1 MIVANTAA
9 RADLNRSVK
18 TGVAF
23 YAPLKSPS
31 HPNPSGDRKIA
42 RLFICALEQAGYH
55 VDLASQLRSFD
66 KVGNAPRQQRL
77 IDLAKKEARR
87 IMRRWQQQGFTPQ
100 AWFTYHLYY
109 KAPDLIGPI
118 ICQTLNIP
126 YIVAEASWAEKR
138 ANGPW
143 ALYHQQVALG
153 LKLASKV
160 VCINPRDK
168 IALADF
174 YGNRSASRLVTLNAF
189 IDDLPTSHGNT
200 LVRHCGISHN
210 SAATNAVATNK
221 VIPGDLTRQDLA
233 DEYGLDINLPW
244 LITIAMMRSGDKH
257 SSYLQLS
264 SVVDLL
270 QQPYQL
276 LIIGEGV
283 MQTEVQALFT
293 QHKQVKFAGAVENSQ
308 IRQLLPYFELLV
320 WPAINEALGMIFLEA
335 QQAGVAVVAGDQG
348 GVSSIVS
355 NNVTGILVDAHNADA
370 LSLAVDNLLT
380 EPEKLNTMKQAAIE
394 YVASHHSIDASA
406 LQLKLVIEGAISSVD
421 LKDKTQ
427 S

>member
-1 MIVANTAA
+1 MIEANTAA
-9 RADLNRSVK
+9 RAGLNKSVK

-55 VDLASQLRSFD
+55 VELASQLRSFD
-66 KVGNAPRQQRL
+66 KAGDELRQQRL
-77 IDLAKKEARR
+77 IDLAKKEAGR

-138 ANGPW
+138 TDGPW
-143 ALYHQQVALG
+143 ALYHQKVADG

-168 IALADF
+168 VALTDF
-174 YGNRSASRLVTLNAF
+174 YGDRSPLRLVTLNAF
-189 IDDLPTSHGNT
+189 IDDNKT
-200 LVRHCGISHN
+200 
-210 SAATNAVATNK
+210 ATNK
-221 VIPGDLTRQDLA
+221 GVNDVLTRQDLA
-233 DEYGLDINLPW
+233 DTYGLDINLPW
-244 LITIAMMRSGDKH
+244 LITIAMMRSGDKY
-257 SSYLQLS
+257 SSYQQLS

-270 QQPYQL
+270 QHPYQL

-283 MQTEVQALFT
+283 MQTEVQALFR

-308 IRQLLPYFELLV
+308 IRQLLPHFELLV

-335 QQAGVAVVAGDQG
+335 QQAGVAIVAGDQG

-355 NNVTGILVDAHNADA
+355 NNVTGLLVDAYNADA
-370 LSLAVDNLLT
+370 LALAADNLLT
-380 EPEKLNTMKQAAIE
+380 DPGKLNAMKQAAIE
-394 YVASHHSIDASA
+394 YVALHHSIDASA
-406 LQLKLVIEGAISSVD
+406 SQLKLVLKGAIESVD
-421 LKDKTQ
+421 LKDNT
-427 S
+427 

>member
-1 MIVANTAA
+1 MIEANTAA
-9 RADLNRSVK
+9 RAGLNKSVK

-55 VDLASQLRSFD
+55 VELASQLRSFD
-66 KVGNAPRQQRL
+66 KAGDELRQQRL
-77 IDLAKKEARR
+77 IDLAKKEAGR

-138 ANGPW
+138 ADGPW
-143 ALYHQQVALG
+143 ALYHQQVADG
-153 LKLASKV
+153 LKLANTV

-168 IALADF
+168 IALTDF
-174 YGNRSASRLVTLNAF
+174 YADRLAKSASPLVTLNAF
-189 IDDLPTSHGNT
+189 IDDLPVNNDDLLANHNT
-200 LVRHCGISHN
+200 T
-210 SAATNAVATNK
+210 ATTNK
-221 VIPGDLTRQDLA
+221 LMPSNLTRQDLA
-233 DEYGLDINLPW
+233 DKYGLDIKLPW

-257 SSYLQLS
+257 SSYQQLS

-270 QQPYQL
+270 QHPYQL

-283 MQTEVQALFT
+283 MQTEVQALFR

-308 IRQLLPYFELLV
+308 IRQLLPHFELLV

-335 QQAGVAVVAGDQG
+335 QQAGVAIVAGDQG

-355 NNVTGILVDAHNADA
+355 YNVTGLLVDAYNADA
-370 LSLAVDNLLT
+370 LALAVDNLLT
-380 EPEKLNTMKQAAIE
+380 DPGKLNAMKQAAIE
-394 YVASHHSIDASA
+394 YVALHHSIDASA
-406 LQLKLVIEGAISSVD
+406 SQLKQVIEGAIESVD